1 MRWILACALVAF
13 DLQLQLKTGWR
24 FGSVASPV
32 WKTFIG
38 QKKPARNRDNG
49 GSLLCCH
56 ACLGLIFRGNATP
69 KTGAVACF
77 SHLWWNRVNCD
88 IYECRYTIF
97 VGVSSILKQYVYI
110 YIHTWLHIYIYT
122 DMMIWI
128 FVIWYILLPLQ
139 RYCCTTPLPIDSLY
153 QVTFAMPRG
162 FWAAHSHSESFPS
175 PKDFCLKKMPIDLY
189 TLGQLGHA

>member
-13 DLQLQLKTGWR
+13 DLQLQLNTGWR

-32 WKTFIG
+32 WKKFIG
-38 QKKPARNRDNG
+38 QKKPARNRDNR
-49 GSLLCCH
+49 GSLPCCH

-69 KTGAVACF
+69 NTGAVACF

-110 YIHTWLHIYIYT
+110 YTWLYIYT
-122 DMMIWI
+122 QIWWYEYLL
-128 FVIWYILLPLQ
+128 WYIMHCNDIVVLHRCPSTHYIRWPSLC
-139 RYCCTTPLPIDSLY
+139 REDSGRHILIL
-153 QVTFAMPRG
+153 
-162 FWAAHSHSESFPS
+162 SHSKP
-175 PKDFCLKKMPIDLY
+175 
-189 TLGQLGHA
+189 